1 MRKPDPSEGYGDLG
15 KGCWL
20 LPTILWVL
28 KKFMPKK
35 NRPEHL

>member
-20 LPTILWVL
+20 LPTCYLMGIEKVCA
-28 KKFMPKK
+28 
-35 NRPEHL
+35 